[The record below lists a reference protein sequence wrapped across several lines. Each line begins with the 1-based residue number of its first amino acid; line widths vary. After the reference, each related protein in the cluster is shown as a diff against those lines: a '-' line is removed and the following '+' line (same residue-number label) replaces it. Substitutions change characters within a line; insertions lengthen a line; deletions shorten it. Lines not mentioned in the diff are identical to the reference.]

1 VYVGTNS
8 KTGDRITIQS
18 KTDKFVPV
26 YKLTVTTE
34 SKDGK
39 KETKEVKREF
49 REWFDEKGAFVTKP
63 FQRML
68 AGSVAVIGKA
78 DPKNA
83 VPLKKEKKEKV
94 EDNRSMDEKWASL
107 LAESEGSVAV
117 EAESNGASTSTATPG
132 KGKRRGKKA

>member
-1 VYVGTNS
+1 MYVGTNAE
-8 KTGDRITIQS
+8 TGDKITVQS

-39 KETKEVKREF
+39 RETKEVKREF
-49 REWFDEKGAFVTKP
+49 REWFDAKGAFVVKP

-68 AGSVAVIGKA
+68 ASSVAAIGKV

-83 VPLKKEKKEKV
+83 VPVKKEKKEKV

-107 LAESEGSVAV
+107 LAESEGTVV
-117 EAESNGASTSTATPG
+117 IEPETNGASTSTPAPG